1 MVVASPRL
9 GVASLASL
17 AVLLAACSDAAGPG
31 ASIDVT
37 VSLVTL
43 LGPTLSVGAD
53 SAPRIACSVDVR
65 ATATGTG
72 RATWGDATLR
82 LFAGKNRSTPVDTI
96 VVPASTVQSA
106 WGKPDIGPGESE
118 QSRAQFGANLPF
130 GGEIRYHYS
139 PDGGGVRTAV
149 V

>member
-43 LGPTLSVGAD
+43 QGPTFSVGAD
-53 SAPRIACSVDVR
+53 SAPRIACSADVR

-82 LFAGKNRSTPVDTI
+82 LFAGKNRSTPVEDRK
-96 VVPASTVQSA
+96 STRLNS
-106 WGKPDIGPGESE
+106 SH
-118 QSRAQFGANLPF
+118 S
-130 GGEIRYHYS
+130 
-139 PDGGGVRTAV
+139 
-149 V
+149 